1 MRLNNKLE
9 WLAFIPAVIFGRHIL
24 PLLVFSI
31 ALFIDLRM
39 GLYVGL
45 CWYDFLICFNS

>member
-1 MRLNNKLE
+1 MRLNKKLE
-9 WLAFIPAVIFGRHIL
+9 WLVFIPAVIFGRHIL

-31 ALFIDLRM
+31 ALFIDVRM

-45 CWYDFLICFNS
+45 CWYAFLLCVNS